1 MYKNTTPR
9 LAYFIFYQNLT
20 SRWPKNDLFLNFNKS
35 IPELEIIRCLHQLQ
49 PKPRAL
55 RSGKWKVRT
64 EQYDHDRYP
73 ASCTGPAILMS
84 NRAVKI
90 LHDTARSTEEDFP
103 IDDIYI
109 SGILREKSS
118 LKIQRPLDRD
128 EQLVKVIRESD
139 LEKNQTIASQ
149 IL

>member
-1 MYKNTTPR
+1 MT
-9 LAYFIFYQNLT
+9 FFE
-20 SRWPKNDLFLNFNKS
+20 NFQKS

-64 EQYDHDRYP
+64 DQYSNERYP

-90 LHDTARSTEEDFP
+90 LHDTAQSTEEDFP
-103 IDDIYI
+103 IDDIFI
-109 SGILREKSS
+109 SGILREKSN